1 MTANIA
7 DLSGKRVLVTGAGG
21 FIGSH
26 LTERLVA
33 EGADTRAL
41 VHYRSDGSR
50 GWLDA
55 SPHKN
60 EIEVVAG
67 DVRDC
72 EFVARAMCDRDVVF
86 HLAALIGIPYSYD
99 APRSY
104 VDTNVTGTLNILQA
118 ARDLNVERV
127 VHTSTSEVYGS
138 AQYAPIDEKH
148 PLQAQSPYSASKIG
162 ADKLAEAFHLSFD
175 LPVVTVRPFNTF
187 GPRQSARAV
196 IPTIISQC
204 LISGSVKI
212 GSLHPT
218 RDLNFVANTVD
229 GFLRASVSPKA
240 VGQTVNLGSGSEISI
255 GDLAKTIVRLIG
267 GEVPI
272 ETDAARVRPQGSEVE
287 RLLADNTLARELLD
301 WTPQVSLEEGLV
313 QTVDWIRENL
323 SRYRANEYTV

>member
-1 MTANIA
+1 MTANITN
-7 DLSGKRVLVTGAGG
+7 LSGKRVLVTGAGG

-26 LTERLVA
+26 LVERLVS
-33 EGADTRAL
+33 EGAQTRAL

-50 GWLDA
+50 GWLDG

-67 DVRDC
+67 DVRDSD
-72 EFVARAMCDRDVVF
+72 FIQRAMRQTDIVF

-118 ARDLNVERV
+118 ARDINIERV

-138 AQYAPIDEKH
+138 AQYVPIDEKH
-148 PLQAQSPYSASKIG
+148 PLQGQSPYSASKIG
-162 ADKLAEAFHLSFD
+162 ADKLAESFHLSFD
-175 LPVVTVRPFNTF
+175 LPVVTIRPFNTF

-204 LISGSVKI
+204 LSSKSIKI

-218 RDLNFVANTVD
+218 RDLNFVENTVEA
-229 GFLRASVSPKA
+229 FLHAAVSASA
-240 VGQTVNLGSGSEISI
+240 IGRTINIGSGSEISI
-255 GDLAKTIVRLIG
+255 GALAETIVHLVDDKI
-267 GEVPI
+267 PI
-272 ETDAARVRPQGSEVE
+272 ETDEARVRPEGSEVD
-287 RLLADNTLARELLD
+287 RLLADNTLAKELLD
-301 WTPQVSLEEGLV
+301 WTPRVSLEDGL
-313 QTVDWIRENL
+313 THTIDWIRDNL
-323 SRYRANEYTV
+323 SQYHPDEYSV